1 MMLVTVKDMSGNQ
14 VGEANLDSSVF
25 SAPINN
31 ALMHQALVRQLAN
44 ARLGTHKTKG
54 RSEVR
59 GGGRKPWKQKGTG
72 RARQGSTRA
81 PNWVGGGTVFGPQPR
96 KYTKSMP
103 RKMRRSALRS
113 ALSVKAGADQ
123 IVVVD
128 KLAMDTPKTKAVI
141 GALDSLGVA
150 GNSVLMVI
158 ADKSEA
164 LQRSANNLPY
174 VKTLNAAYLNIH
186 DLLGHDTVLLSS
198 DALELIEAWLSED
211 VVEYEASSE
220 VDSSEAAVEASV
232 AEEAVVEEVP
242 EEAASEDEAESAEAS
257 TDEGDEE

>member
-1 MMLVTVKDMSGNQ
+1 MLVTVKDMSGNQ

-31 ALMHQALVRQLAN
+31 ALMHQALVRQLSN

-72 RARQGSTRA
+72 RARHGSTRS
-81 PNWVGGGTVFGPQPR
+81 PIWVGGGTVFGPQPR
-96 KYTKSMP
+96 KYIKSMP

-113 ALSVKAGADQ
+113 ALSVKAGAEQ

-128 KLAMDTPKTKAVI
+128 KLVMDAPKTKTVLGSLA
-141 GALDSLGVA
+141 SLGVA
-150 GNSVLMVI
+150 NSSVLMVI
-158 ADKSEA
+158 AGKSEA
-164 LQRSANNLPY
+164 LQRSVNNLPQ

-186 DLLGHDTVLLSS
+186 DLLGHDTVVLSS
-198 DALELIEAWLSED
+198 DALAFIETWLSED
-211 VVEYEASSE
+211 RADDDSAGDATP
-220 VDSSEAAVEASV
+220 DSSESVVMADGAADSDIAEEVATDDTADEAS
-232 AEEAVVEEVP
+232 EE
-242 EEAASEDEAESAEAS
+242 
-257 TDEGDEE
+257 